1 MAGARARDAVRRS
14 VGALT
19 VTALLGAAI
28 AVGAGLTWPGS
39 AAPSAGPPPASA
51 VPSLAPSQSTLVRP
65 SPSPART
72 ILPTQRTSPTPTPM
86 ARPGATVGAPGIAIT
101 TRPDSDGSFLVSEV
115 ITLPAPLTQAVLRP
129 PSIGDAGTRF
139 KLLRPTAMQVEVSA
153 GGQAVAVPDGPVRSE
168 VTLRWSSPARQLQ
181 LRYRLTQVSVA
192 SRPAKAGRTVA
203 AFGSLLDGM
212 PADLPVKV
220 VVTGRTVLSLTCP
233 QLPLARLACGAGA
246 APKFWTLRPIPFDRS
261 RVLVQYDQPASR

>member
-1 MAGARARDAVRRS
+1 MAGARTRDAVRRS
-14 VGALT
+14 VGALAL
-19 VTALLGAAI
+19 TALLCAAV

-39 AAPSAGPPPASA
+39 AASSARLPASA
-51 VPSLAPSQSTLVRP
+51 IPPSAPSQSTLVRP

-72 ILPTQRTSPTPTPM
+72 ILPTQRSSPTPL
-86 ARPGATVGAPGIAIT
+86 ARPSATVGTSGIAIT

-115 ITLPAPLTQAVLRP
+115 ITLPAPVTDAVLRP

-139 KLLRPTAMQVEVSA
+139 KQLRPTAMQVQVSA
-153 GGQAVAVPDGPVRSE
+153 GGQPVAVPDGPVRSE
-168 VTLRWSSPARQLQ
+168 VMLRWDSPTRQLQ

-203 AFGSLLDGM
+203 ALGSLLDRM

-233 QLPLARLACGAGA
+233 QLPLTRLSCGAGA
-246 APKFWTLRPIPFDRS
+246 APKFWTLRAIPFGRS
-261 RVLVQYDQPASR
+261 RVLVQYDRPARR

>member
-1 MAGARARDAVRRS
+1 MAGARDAVRRS

-19 VTALLGAAI
+19 VTALLGAAV

-39 AAPSAGPPPASA
+39 AAPSAGPPASA
-51 VPSLAPSQSTLVRP
+51 VPSLAPSQSTLARP

-72 ILPTQRTSPTPTPM
+72 ILPTQRTSPAPTPM
-86 ARPGATVGAPGIAIT
+86 PRPSATVAAPGIAIT
-101 TRPDSDGSFLVSEV
+101 TRPDSDGSFLVNEV
-115 ITLPAPLTQAVLRP
+115 ITLPAPVTQAVLRP

-139 KLLRPTAMQVEVSA
+139 KPLRPTAMQVEVSA

-168 VTLRWSSPARQLQ
+168 VMVRWSSPVRHLQ

-203 AFGSLLDGM
+203 AFGSLLDAM

-261 RVLVQYDQPASR
+261 RVLVQYDRPARR

>member
-1 MAGARARDAVRRS
+1 MAGARARDALRRS

-19 VTALLGAAI
+19 VTALLGAAV

-39 AAPSAGPPPASA
+39 AAPFARTPASA
-51 VPSLAPSQSTLVRP
+51 IPSLAPSQSTLVRP
-65 SPSPART
+65 TPSPART
-72 ILPTQRTSPTPTPM
+72 ILPTARTSPTPK
-86 ARPGATVGAPGIAIT
+86 ARPSEAVGPPGIAIT
-101 TRPDSDGSFLVSEV
+101 TSPESDGSFLVSEV
-115 ITLPAPLTQAVLRP
+115 ITLPAPATEAVLRP
-129 PSIGDAGTRF
+129 PSIGNAGTRF
-139 KLLRPTAMQVEVSA
+139 KPLRPTATQIEVSA
-153 GGQAVAVPDGPVRSE
+153 GGQALAVPDGPVHSQ
-168 VTLRWSSPARQLQ
+168 VTLRWNSPTQQLR

-203 AFGSLLDGM
+203 ALSSLLDRM
-212 PADLPVKV
+212 PAELPVKV

-261 RVLVQYDQPASR
+261 QVLVQYDRPARR

>member
-1 MAGARARDAVRRS
+1 MAGARTRDAVRRS

-19 VTALLGAAI
+19 LTALLGAAV

-39 AAPSAGPPPASA
+39 AALSARLPASTVPPSASSEST
-51 VPSLAPSQSTLVRP
+51 VAPP

-72 ILPTQRTSPTPTPM
+72 ILPNQGTSPTPM
-86 ARPGATVGAPGIAIT
+86 ARPSATVGASGVAIT

-115 ITLPAPLTQAVLRP
+115 ITLPAPVTEAVLRP

-139 KLLRPTAMQVEVSA
+139 MQLRPTAMQVQVSA
-153 GGQAVAVPDGPVRSE
+153 GGQPVAVPDGAVRGE
-168 VTLRWSSPARQLQ
+168 VMLRWDSPTRQLE

-203 AFGSLLDGM
+203 ALGSLLDRV

-220 VVTGRTVLSLTCP
+220 VVTGRTVLSLSCP
-233 QLPLARLACGAGA
+233 QLPLARLSCGAGA
-246 APKFWTLRPIPFDRS
+246 APKFWTLRAIPFDRS
-261 RVLVQYDQPASR
+261 RVLVQYDRPAAR

>member
-1 MAGARARDAVRRS
+1 MAGARARDALRRS

-19 VTALLGAAI
+19 VTALLGAAV
-28 AVGAGLTWPGS
+28 AVSAGLPWPSS
-39 AAPSAGPPPASA
+39 AAPSARGPAGA

-65 SPSPART
+65 TPSPART
-72 ILPTQRTSPTPTPM
+72 ILPTPRTSPTPM
-86 ARPGATVGAPGIAIT
+86 RPGEAVGAPGIAIT
-101 TRPDSDGSFLVSEV
+101 TRPESDGSFLVSEV
-115 ITLPAPLTQAVLRP
+115 ITLPAPATEAVLRP

-139 KLLRPTAMQVEVSA
+139 KQLRPTAMQVEVSA
-153 GGQAVAVPDGPVRSE
+153 GGLALAIPNGLVRSG
-168 VTLRWSSPARQLQ
+168 VMLRWDSPTQQLR

-203 AFGSLLDGM
+203 ALGSLLDQM

-233 QLPLARLACGAGA
+233 QLPLARLSCGAGI
-246 APKFWTLRPIPFDRS
+246 APKFWTLRSIPFDRS
-261 RVLVQYDQPASR
+261 QVLVQYDRPARP

>member
-1 MAGARARDAVRRS
+1 MAGVRARDALRRS
-14 VGALT
+14 VGALA
-19 VTALLGAAI
+19 VTGLLATAV

-39 AAPSAGPPPASA
+39 AVPSARLPASA
-51 VPSLAPSQSTLVRP
+51 APSLAPSQSTLVRP
-65 SPSPART
+65 TPSPART
-72 ILPTQRTSPTPTPM
+72 ILPTPRRSPTPM
-86 ARPGATVGAPGIAIT
+86 ARPSEAVGAPGIAIT
-101 TRPDSDGSFLVSEV
+101 THPDSDGSFLVSEV
-115 ITLPAPLTQAVLRP
+115 TTLPAAVTEAVLRP

-139 KLLRPTAMQVEVSA
+139 KQLRPTAMQVEVSA

-168 VTLRWSSPARQLQ
+168 VMLRWSAPTRQLR

-203 AFGSLLDGM
+203 ALGSLLDGM
-212 PADLPVKV
+212 PADLPVRV

-233 QLPLARLACGAGA
+233 QLPLARLSCGAGA

-261 RVLVQYDQPASR
+261 RVLVQYDRPAGR